1 MAPRPEILA
10 RWDGQSLKAVGWADR
25 DAIAAF
31 PAGTTFALQKWEAGA
46 RAARAFVSVFIEIA
60 AENHPDHI
68 TADCLKADIKTAGGF
83 ITGAITEV
91 DGSKV
96 ETLKSIGKMDREELT
111 RFTEFAKDYVV
122 LRLDMDAEAIAAE
135 AMERIKPRSARS

>member
-60 AENHPDHI
+60 AENHPDLI
-68 TADCLKADIKTAGGF
+68 TKDKLKADIKEACGLKIGEQ
-83 ITGAITEV
+83 TEA
-91 DGSKV
+91 DGSKRDIY
-96 ETLKSIGKMDREELT
+96 KSIGKMDREELT

-135 AMERIKPRSARS
+135 AMERIKPRSGRS